1 MPKAA
6 GLPPKGGGARLLA
19 GAHGVERMVPHP
31 LDLTRSSGTVGTP
44 PEVRPVAHGGRP
56 TDTPRRAPA
65 GSFLLISP
73 RLGS

>member
-6 GLPPKGGGARLLA
+6 GFPPKRGGARLLA
-19 GAHGVERMVPHP
+19 GAHGVERTVPHP
-31 LDLTRSSGTVGTP
+31 LDLTRSSGTVGAP
-44 PEVRPVAHGGRP
+44 PECWPVAHGGRP
-56 TDTPRRAPA
+56 IDTPHRAPA